1 MGYLQLDIQ
10 RCPRVAV
17 YGTLKQGQ
25 RNHHWLE
32 GATLIGH
39 DRLTA
44 ITLYDLGPYPGA
56 KLSPSNGTVVE
67 IYAVNAQQL
76 KRLDQLEDY
85 FHHAPGEGV
94 YDRVVLA
101 TRHGEAWC
109 YLFNADVAE
118 QSKINSGEW
127 QDAR

>member
-1 MGYLQLDIQ
+1 MDHLQRDIQ

-39 DRLTA
+39 DRLAA

-56 KLSPSNGTVVE
+56 KLAPSNGSVVE
-67 IYAVNAQQL
+67 IYAINAQQL

-85 FHHAPGEGV
+85 FHHAPNEGV
-94 YDRVVLA
+94 YDRAVLA

-109 YLFNADVAE
+109 YLFNANVEE
-118 QSKINSGEW
+118 QSKISSGDW
-127 QDAR
+127 QDAS